1 MRKEEYSPAKT
12 MLCLSFLYTVVLAIF
27 ILANRGHFVKIK
39 QLKPQTANAAKF
51 STTARAFKLRGNL
64 NLFLQQLNFK
74 ITYAEKTQGGIY
86 FRR

>member
-1 MRKEEYSPAKT
+1 

-51 STTARAFKLRGNL
+51 STTTRAFKLRGNSSYL
-64 NLFLQQLNFK
+64 L
-74 ITYAEKTQGGIY
+74 
-86 FRR
+86 